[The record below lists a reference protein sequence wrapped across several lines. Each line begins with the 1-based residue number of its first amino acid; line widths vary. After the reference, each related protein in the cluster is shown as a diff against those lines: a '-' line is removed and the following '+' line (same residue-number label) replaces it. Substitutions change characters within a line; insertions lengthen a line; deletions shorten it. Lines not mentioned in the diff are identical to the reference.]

1 MLKAKSLYHLIVYS
15 IFFIIILISFFTF
28 IIINNAHE
36 ELQEKITTLKEDYTN
51 NQKAL
56 LKNYVNYVVKF
67 IDYYYIENRDKFD
80 EETIQKNLILALDH
94 LNISSN
100 PNEYIFIFDINGNLI
115 DNSNDKQE
123 IGKNFLN
130 YKDSKGKSVVKELIE
145 ASKNSD
151 GGFVN

>member
-1 MLKAKSLYHLIVYS
+1 MFTVYFYYHFNI
-15 IFFIIILISFFTF
+15 FFTF

-100 PNEYIFIFDINGNLI
+100 PNEYIFF
-115 DNSNDKQE
+115 
-123 IGKNFLN
+123 F
-130 YKDSKGKSVVKELIE
+130 
-145 ASKNSD
+145 
-151 GGFVN
+151 